1 MDSKSALVQ
10 HNEKVLKIQKRIR
23 QYLDTKDTR
32 KIVFDHGS
40 SNSTRYESDDKIYRV
55 DLSELG
61 NILYIDTDKKVA
73 IVEPNVPM
81 DMLLASTLKY
91 ELMPPVVPEFPGI
104 TVGGAVQ
111 GGSGESASFKYGEF
125 HDSCFEYE
133 MILGNGDIVTA
144 SALQNTDLFQ
154 GTDSSY
160 GSLGVMTK
168 ISISLISSYKYVEL
182 TYYPVKSFSELIDSV
197 NALHKKKENWLDA
210 IIFSKDNSVIMMG
223 KGVNSHNGRQK
234 RFMRS
239 FDQWFG
245 KHAEEISQKGKM
257 HTEYI
262 PITDYIFRYDRGA
275 YWTGDYFFKHM
286 HIPNTRLTRWFL
298 NPMFDT
304 RTLFLGLQKAR
315 LAKEFFIQDICFP
328 VEYTKELLEFLDNK
342 LGIYPL
348 WVCPLKP
355 VQNEFLCSHNQQT
368 ELVVNIGIW
377 GRTQKYLSDP
387 MGKNREVEL
396 FCDKYKAR
404 KVLYAHQY
412 YDKNEFWDLYDKTK
426 YDQLREKYH
435 ATSMFTDVYSA
446 THVSEFRN
454 KTPWIGLKA
463 VVGHVLRKIISR
475 NRTIS

>member
-1 MDSKSALVQ
+1 MDSKSASVW
-10 HNEKVLKIQKRIR
+10 HSKKVFQIQESIR
-23 QYLDTKDTR
+23 QYLNTKDTR
-32 KIVFDHGS
+32 KIIFDHGS
-40 SNSTRYESDDKIYRV
+40 SNSTRYENDDKIYRV
-55 DLSELG
+55 DLSGLD
-61 NILYIDTDKKVA
+61 NILDIDTERKVV

-81 DMLLASTLKY
+81 DKLLAFTLKY
-91 ELMPPVVPEFPGI
+91 DLMPPVVPEFPGI
-104 TVGGAVQ
+104 TVGGAIQ

-133 MILGNGDIVTA
+133 MILGNGDTIIA
-144 SALQNTDLFQ
+144 SAQQNTDLFQ

-160 GSLGVMTK
+160 GSLGIMTK
-168 ISISLISSYKYVEL
+168 ISISLIPSYKYVEL
-182 TYYPVKSFSELIDSV
+182 TYYPTRSFSELVDSA

-210 IIFSKDNSVIMMG
+210 IIFSKDRGVIMTG
-223 KGVNSHNGRQK
+223 KGVNSHNGPQK

-239 FDQWFG
+239 FDPWFG
-245 KHAEEISQKGKM
+245 KHAGEISKKGKVY
-257 HTEYI
+257 TEYI

-275 YWTGDYFFKHM
+275 FWMGDYFFKYMHM
-286 HIPNTRLTRWFL
+286 PNTRLARWIL

-328 VEYTKELLEFLDNK
+328 IEHTKEFLEFLDNK

-355 VQNEFLCSHNQQT
+355 VRNGEFLCSHDQKT
-368 ELVVNIGIW
+368 ELVLNIGIW
-377 GRTQKYLSDP
+377 GRTEKYLKDP

-412 YDKNEFWDLYDKTK
+412 YDKSEFWDLYDKNK
-426 YDQLREKYH
+426 YDNLRKKYH
-435 ATSMFTDVYSA
+435 ATEMFTDVYST
-446 THVSEFRN
+446 THVSEFTN
-454 KTPWIGLKA
+454 KTPWAGLKA
-463 VVGHVLRKIISR
+463 VVGHVLRKIT
-475 NRTIS
+475 NAV